1 LTVRKPKPSASRLG
15 PSSRFQNQIRNRVR
29 LRYERDVTRLDLD
42 RFRPH
47 ALCHEAFEI
56 GVDGPILRGDG
67 IPAWLRPPC
76 RVSGFAGEQ
85 GLMEWPL
92 DRAEHLCLR
101 FRQVARKITKASI
114 LAEASFAPS
123 NMMPADA
130 GGVGYF
136 LGQGRV
142 IFVSIRRSRSHIDNR
157 RDVRMHTGVCN
168 DHPGKRM
175 PS

>member
-1 LTVRKPKPSASRLG
+1 
-15 PSSRFQNQIRNRVR
+15 SRFQNQIRNRVR

-56 GVDGPILRGDG
+56 GVDGPIFRGDG

-101 FRQVARKITKASI
+101 FRQVAREITKESL
-114 LAEASFAPS
+114 LAEASFVAIEY
-123 NMMPADA
+123 DA
-130 GGVGYF
+130 GRRGRCGIL
-136 LGQGRV
+136 LGQGRCV
-142 IFVSIRRSRSHIDNR
+142 KLPRGALTSTLLPGFMRVRR
-157 RDVRMHTGVCN
+157 
-168 DHPGKRM
+168 
-175 PS
+175 

>member
-1 LTVRKPKPSASRLG
+1 MACRPLRPRPSTPSASRLG

-76 RVSGFAGEQ
+76 RVSVLPVSKALWNGHWTAQSTFA
-85 GLMEWPL
+85 
-92 DRAEHLCLR
+92 
-101 FRQVARKITKASI
+101 FAS
-114 LAEASFAPS
+114 
-123 NMMPADA
+123 
-130 GGVGYF
+130 G
-136 LGQGRV
+136 
-142 IFVSIRRSRSHIDNR
+142 
-157 RDVRMHTGVCN
+157 
-168 DHPGKRM
+168 
-175 PS
+175 